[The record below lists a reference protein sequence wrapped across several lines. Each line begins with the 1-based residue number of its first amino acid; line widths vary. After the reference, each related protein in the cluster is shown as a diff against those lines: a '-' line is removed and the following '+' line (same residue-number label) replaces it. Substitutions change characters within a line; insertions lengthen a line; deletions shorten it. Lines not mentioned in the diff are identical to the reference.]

1 MERAVSDLFD
11 NYRGQGFV
19 RGEGCRLPA
28 HYTEVQAICDALG
41 YAAQRE
47 MTAAIERGDAV
58 ARERAYGKWLALRGM
73 LRAIEARQDE
83 WTPEERAMLA
93 LIDWTRPQF
102 RFPGIEGFDVP
113 LREPGTDWT

>member
-1 MERAVSDLFD
+1 MTDLLE

-19 RGEGCRLPA
+19 RGDGCLLPA
-28 HYTEVQAICDALG
+28 HYLEVQALCDALG

-47 MTAAIERGDAV
+47 MARAIERGDPL

-83 WTPEERAMLA
+83 WTPEEKAMLA

-102 RFPGIEGFDVP
+102 RFPGIEAFDLP
-113 LREPGTDWT
+113 LSEPGGESGP